1 MRQWLPGWGALVAWG
16 ISLWH
21 RRRTPGLSGS
31 AFAEDPGR
39 PAPAARLLWHADLD
53 PFVLEVRVSPT
64 AASDPDGID
73 LARLLRW
80 ATIVRG
86 GGREH
91 VALSDGWH
99 RIRLDVVGGSLVEE
113 GPARLDYLLSGMTKV
128 DAHVLTLRRM
138 LELWR
143 TGRFSPKLHPPEPGM
158 GRRIEALRVGDA
170 VVAGATYREMASA
183 LYGEDLVRAEWKG
196 RSDFLLSRVRRR
208 ADEAARMAAGGWRM
222 LLGTGAGSRDDRALG
237 AR

>member
-1 MRQWLPGWGALVAWG
+1 MRQWLPGSGALVQSR
-16 ISLWH
+16 ISLWC
-21 RRRTPGLSGS
+21 RRRTPELSGS

-39 PAPAARLLWHADLD
+39 PAPEARLLWHADLD

-64 AASDPDGID
+64 AATDPDGID

-86 GGREH
+86 GDREH

-113 GPARLDYLLSGMTKV
+113 GPARLDYLLSGMTRV

-138 LELWR
+138 LDLWR

-170 VVAGATYREMASA
+170 VAAGATYREMATA
-183 LYGEDLVRAEWKG
+183 LYGADLVRDEWKG

-208 ADEAARMAAGGWRM
+208 ADEAVRMAAGGWRT
-222 LLGTGAGSRDDRALG
+222 LLGTGAGSRNDRVSG